1 MKFIVSVIILLMAN
15 YPAFAQECNYTL
27 SGKLTDF
34 HNGDPLIYAE
44 IILQPT
50 GKTTYSNFD
59 GEFSIEN
66 LCAGQYEITVKHPQ
80 CDTKSLDFSLTED
93 KHISVKLEHHLE
105 ELGEV
110 LLQGKKQLA
119 LAKTGQEASLKT
131 AVLEKYSNANLGDAL
146 KEISGVSTLSTGNS
160 IVKPVIH
167 GLHSSRV
174 LTFNNGVK
182 MEDQEWGVEHAPN
195 IDLNTAGSVSVIKG
209 ASALAY
215 GGDAV
220 GGVVLT
226 KPNKIPVIDSLYG
239 KTILSA
245 STNGRGGTV
254 TTELIKAFANG
265 WYAKAQGSFK
275 KYGDF
280 EAPNYVL
287 SNTGNQEQNFALNF
301 GLNKFTSGFDA
312 YYSFFSTET
321 GILRSAHIGNVN
333 DLIKAI
339 NQEQPFVVDDFTY
352 SIDAPKQEVKHHLL
366 KLNYFKR
373 FAELGKLELQYSY
386 QKNDRQ
392 EYDIRRD
399 AEDKTAAVDLEL
411 ESHKASATFKFDAE
425 NDFNLNTG
433 LEVAAQNNFSNP
445 STGVRRLIPDYDKQ
459 EIGVFAVADYKF
471 KENWLLEGGLR
482 YDFTHLD
489 AKKFYLKSRWEERN
503 YDTDYANII
512 IGDYGTQYLTNPIF
526 DYHSFSYSAGI
537 KYEVNQYN
545 FAVNYAKANRAPN
558 PAELFSD
565 GLHHSAA
572 IIELG
577 DLRFDKENAHKISLS
592 LERKT
597 DAFSLSVEPYYN
609 FLNNFIVLQPIGLE
623 TTIRGAFPVWEYQQ
637 TKAEMYGVDVSANY
651 SISSN
656 FLYQTRFASVHGKN
670 KNTNTYLV
678 DMPPSNWSNT
688 INFTKPEWYNLD
700 LSLTGDWVFKK
711 QNYPDN
717 NFYYDVLED
726 GNYTSTFVD
735 ISTPPNAYFLLHFNA
750 FTSFKAFKTG
760 QMQVSLLVNNLLNTS
775 YRDYLNR
782 LRYYADN
789 TGRNFTLQL
798 KLNY

>member
-1 MKFIVSVIILLMAN
+1 MMAN
-15 YPAFAQECNYTL
+15 YAALAQECSYSL

-44 IILQPT
+44 ITLQPS
-50 GKTTYSNFD
+50 GETTYSNFD
-59 GEFSIEN
+59 GKFSIEN

-80 CDTKSLDFSLTED
+80 CDTKSLKFSLTED
-93 KHISVKLEHHLE
+93 KQLSIKLEHHLE

-110 LLQGKKQLA
+110 ILQGKKQLA
-119 LAKTGQEASLKT
+119 LSKTGQESKLET

-146 KEISGVSTLSTGNS
+146 KEISGVNTLSTGNS

-174 LTFNNGVK
+174 LTYNNGVK

-226 KPNKIPVIDSLYG
+226 KPNKIPVKDSLYG
-239 KTILSA
+239 KTILSG
-245 STNGRGGTV
+245 STNGRGGSVSTQLV
-254 TTELIKAFANG
+254 KSFKSG
-265 WYAKAQGSFK
+265 WYAKAQGTFK

-280 EAPNYVL
+280 EAPDYVL
-287 SNTGNQEQNFALNF
+287 SNTGNQEQNFALNV

-312 YYSFFSTET
+312 YYSYFSTET

-339 NQEQPFVVDDFTY
+339 NQERPFVVNDFTY

-386 QKNDRQ
+386 QKNNRQ

-399 AEDKTAAVDLEL
+399 AEDKRAALDLEL

-425 NDFNLNTG
+425 NNFNLNTG
-433 LEVAAQNNFSNP
+433 VEVAAQNNFSNP

-459 EIGVFAVADYKF
+459 EVGVFAVTDYRF
-471 KENWLLEGGLR
+471 AENWLVEGGLR
-482 YDFTHLD
+482 YDYTHLD
-489 AKKFYLKSRWEERN
+489 AKKFYLKSRWNERN
-503 YDTDYANII
+503 YDNDYADII
-512 IGDYGTQYLTNPIF
+512 IGDYGTQYLTNPVF

-537 KYEVNQYN
+537 KYELNRYN

-577 DLRFDKENAHKISLS
+577 DLRFDKENAHKISAS

-597 DAFSLSVEPYYN
+597 DAFTLSVEPYFN

-637 TKAEMYGVDVSANY
+637 TRAEMYGVDVSADY
-651 SISSN
+651 KFASN
-656 FLYQTRFASVHGKN
+656 FLYQSRFSSVHGKN
-670 KNTNTYLV
+670 KNTNTNLV
-678 DMPPSNWSNT
+678 DIPPSNWSNT
-688 INFTKPEWYNLD
+688 LNFTKPEWHNLD
-700 LSLTGDWVFKK
+700 LSLTGDWVLKK

-726 GNYTSTFVD
+726 GNYTSTLVD

-750 FTSFKAFKTG
+750 FATFTPFKTG
-760 QMQVSLLVNNLLNTS
+760 QMQVGLLIDNLLNTQ
-775 YRDYLNR
+775 YHDYLNR

-798 KLNY
+798 KFNY